1 MDHAGAEQGGASAA
15 PRGPVSTGK
24 VTPSTPS
31 TPATPSNAQAPRPHR
46 GDAKPMGQWN
56 VVLLDDQEHSY
67 DYVIRM
73 MRELFG
79 LTRDR
84 ALRVAQA
91 VDTDGRAV
99 CMTTHKEHAELKQE
113 QITAYGRDPQM
124 SSSTGPMRSV
134 IEPAT

>member
-1 MDHAGAEQGGASAA
+1 
-15 PRGPVSTGK
+15 
-24 VTPSTPS
+24 
-31 TPATPSNAQAPRPHR
+31 
-46 GDAKPMGQWN
+46 MGQWN

-79 LTRDR
+79 LSRDR

-124 SSSTGPMRSV
+124 PSSTGPMRSV
-134 IEPAT
+134 IEPTA